1 MHKEDFKIIKKCFKK
16 SSKVFIMGHKDVDLD
31 AFGAAIGMCCYAF
44 SKNRTSYI
52 ILDDKKL
59 ETSVKKV
66 IEQYSK
72 SLNIIKSKGIDE
84 LLDDKSLLVIVDVN
98 KKFLLQNS
106 EVLEKFK
113 NIIVIDHHGVGIDTI
128 NIPQAHLF
136 IDTSA
141 SSTCEII
148 TGLFEYENY
157 VLEPTVATTILAG
170 IVLDTNNFIIKTDK
184 ETYHAA
190 YYLAKCGA
198 DSRGV
203 QYLLK
208 QDIKEYVEMQK
219 VITEVKVIKKIAI
232 SKGLQT
238 KVYRREDL
246 AKIADTILLFNN
258 IEASFVIGKI
268 DNGVGISSR
277 SMGNINVGQIME
289 EFGGG
294 GDNHEAAAKI
304 TDRSLNEVFSEVTK
318 KAKKL

>member
-1 MHKEDFKIIKKCFKK
+1 
-16 SSKVFIMGHKDVDLD
+16 MGHKDVDLD
-31 AFGAAIGMCCYAF
+31 AFGAAIGKCCYAF
-44 SKNRTSYI
+44 SKNKTSYI

-72 SLNIIKSKGIDE
+72 SLNVIKSKGIDE

-98 KKFLLQNS
+98 KKSLLQNN

-113 NIIVIDHHGVGIDTI
+113 NIIVTDHHGVSIDTI

-232 SKGLQT
+232 SRGLQT

-304 TDRSLNEVFSEVTK
+304 TDKSLNEVFSEVTK

>member
-1 MHKEDFKIIKKCFKK
+1 M
-16 SSKVFIMGHKDVDLD
+16 
-31 AFGAAIGMCCYAF
+31 
-44 SKNRTSYI
+44 
-52 ILDDKKL
+52 
-59 ETSVKKV
+59 
-66 IEQYSK
+66 
-72 SLNIIKSKGIDE
+72 
-84 LLDDKSLLVIVDVN
+84 
-98 KKFLLQNS
+98 
-106 EVLEKFK
+106 
-113 NIIVIDHHGVGIDTI
+113 GIDTI

-136 IDTSA
+136 IDASA